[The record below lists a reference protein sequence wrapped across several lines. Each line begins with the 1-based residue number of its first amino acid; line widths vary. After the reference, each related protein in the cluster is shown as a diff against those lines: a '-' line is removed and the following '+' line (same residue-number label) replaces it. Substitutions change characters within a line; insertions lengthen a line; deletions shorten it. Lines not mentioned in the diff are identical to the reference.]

1 MFLVSTKR
9 RYNGLRR
16 FKVEGKYTNIR
27 LRIHYETVINV
38 KRKIRAFSTNVF
50 VYFSV
55 QFDRDGLV
63 IIDNFLSE
71 KQLIELKDAGA
82 KMTQN
87 VPVEAKTVFT
97 ANSQND
103 KVKTKKKKP
112 LFFISLCENPDK
124 YLNPNFD
131 F

>member
-1 MFLVSTKR
+1 MFLLSTKR

-103 KVKTKKKKP
+103 KVKTKIKP
-112 LFFISLCENPDK
+112 PFFISLCENPDI
-124 YLNPNFD
+124 YLNPNF
-131 F
+131 